1 MLRYLPPT
9 SFSNK
14 RCFRIMKK
22 ILYVLPVLLCFSLLN
37 QQTASAQTA
46 RLGIQGILKKA
57 NGNAVDDNTYSLR
70 FRLYEQPEGGTH
82 IWEETQPDVEVVGGI
97 YTATLGSVQP
107 LNVPFNTTYYLGVA
121 VGSTSEMLPRI
132 QLTTAPYALALLG
145 NTNQFPS
152 SGLVQADSLRV
163 ANGVLARGGAPGVAG
178 ANRRGYG
185 FAGAD
190 GDTNGD
196 TGMFSTGENSVSLYA
211 NNTELLRASGS
222 TVNIKSNATIDN
234 SLTIQDQLLV
244 NGTVSTDLN
253 FASQKGLQYNNLNDW
268 RLVQLYDF
276 SSNGDTLGFFGTT
289 SLVSSTLADIENI
302 SYGDFNGNLIR
313 VAGNSNTPAIK
324 KLINLAGVGSFNYVK
339 IKFKY
344 YLSDSWDPTN
354 DVAIAGFSTDLNA
367 SIPVICWQ
375 NSFRVYSNPSSGTA
389 IGHYQG
395 NAGWSDAAL
404 NGEMIGTTSATS
416 FYIFF
421 AMRSD
426 ESAANERYGVGN
438 VEVWVR

>member
-1 MLRYLPPT
+1 
-9 SFSNK
+9 
-14 RCFRIMKK
+14 MKK
-22 ILYVLPVLLCFSLLN
+22 TYILLSCFVCLSLFF
-37 QQTASAQTA
+37 QETAHAQTA

-57 NGNAVDDNTYSLR
+57 NGNAVDDDAYSLR
-70 FRLYEQPEGGTH
+70 FRLYEQAEGGTH

-97 YTATLGSVQP
+97 YTATLGSVAA

-132 QLTTAPYALALLG
+132 QLTTAPYALALIG

-152 SGLVQADSLRV
+152 SGLVQADSTIIKGRLAVGQTTLEPLPTLQV
-163 ANGVLARGGAPGVAG
+163 AGGVVARGGAPGLNG
-178 ANRRGYG
+178 ANNNGYAFSG
-185 FAGAD
+185 NSGDNDSGLFSTAD
-190 GDTNGD
+190 GR
-196 TGMFSTGENSVSLYA
+196 VSLFA
-211 NNTELLRASGS
+211 NNTERLRATTTGVEITGNLTSNTATLTVDDNLNLTSG
-222 TVNIKSNATIDN
+222 KSMQYN
-234 SLTIQDQLLV
+234 SL
-244 NGTVSTDLN
+244 S
-253 FASQKGLQYNNLNDW
+253 DW

-276 SSNGDTLGFFGTT
+276 PTNGDTLGFFGTT
-289 SLVSSTLADIENI
+289 SLIGSTLADIENI

-324 KLINLAGVGSFNYVK
+324 RQINLAGVGSFNYVK

-344 YLSDSWDPTN
+344 YLTDSWDPSN

-389 IGHYQG
+389 IGHYEGQSK
-395 NAGWSDAAL
+395 WSDAAL

>member
-1 MLRYLPPT
+1 
-9 SFSNK
+9 
-14 RCFRIMKK
+14 MKK
-22 ILYVLPVLLCFSLLN
+22 NYFLLSCLVCFSLFF
-37 QQTASAQTA
+37 QQTAHAQGA

-57 NGNAVDDNTYSLR
+57 NGNAVDDAAYSLK
-70 FRLYEQPEGGTH
+70 FRLYEQAEGGAH
-82 IWEETQPDVEVVGGI
+82 IWEEVQPEVDVVGGI
-97 YTATLGSVQP
+97 YTAILGSVTA
-107 LNVPFNTTYYLGVA
+107 LNVPFDTTYYLGVS

-132 QLTTAPYALALLG
+132 QLTTAPYALSLIG

-152 SGLVQADSLRV
+152 SGLVRTDSIRV
-163 ANGVLARGGAPGVAG
+163 NGGIRAKGGTPGANGVNRNGYAFQPGS
-178 ANRRGYG
+178 
-185 FAGAD
+185 
-190 GDTNGD
+190 GDQNGD

-211 NNTELLRASGS
+211 NNTELLRASGT

-234 SLTIQDQLLV
+234 SLTVTDQLLV
-244 NGTVSTDLN
+244 NGTVSTNLN
-253 FASQKGLQYNNLNDW
+253 FASQKGLLYNNLNDW

-276 SSNGDTLGFFGTT
+276 TSNGDTLGFFGTT

-324 KLINLAGVGSFNYVK
+324 KLINLAGVGTYSH
-339 IKFKY
+339 IKFKFKF
-344 YLSDSWDPTN
+344 YLTDSWDPTN

-375 NSFRVYSNPSSGTA
+375 NSVRVYSSNGV
-389 IGHYQG
+389 GHYEG
-395 NAGWSDAAL
+395 NGTWSDGAS
-404 NGEMIGTTSATS
+404 NGEMIAYYPSSTSTS

-426 ESAANERYGVGN
+426 ESSGNERYGVGN
-438 VEVWVR
+438 IEVWVR